1 MKFSKLIT
9 VGLALTAIFMTS
21 CERHDPEDEAPISGY
36 ENGILITNEGG
47 FSTPTAS
54 VSFLS
59 NDFSVNESDIFAK
72 NNNSEKLGN
81 VLQSISFKGD
91 LAYLVVNK
99 PSKIE
104 IVNRNNFQKTATIT
118 TNLDQPR
125 YIAFHGNHTYVTN
138 NNFYDVKKVSV
149 FDAGNQFV
157 KDIQFP
163 RYADKI
169 TSSGG
174 YIYVQTDGVDYTPNE
189 VPTGHTISRINPAN
203 NEVDKEIILTDNAPI
218 RDMVSDQNF
227 VYVLTSDDQNTYLY
241 TITADSGIFNKTQFS
256 GITQARNLAL
266 DQGKIY
272 FFTGDNNVHAVTGNS
287 SAPLFHTNSSAYVYG
302 FNVIG
307 QNVFISEPSFTSDST
322 VKIFNL
328 SGALVKTLSTGIGT
342 NGFYKN

>member
-1 MKFSKLIT
+1 MKFSKLFT
-9 VGLALTAIFMTS
+9 VSLALAAAFMIS
-21 CERHDPEDEAPISGY
+21 CDRNDPEDEMTATNY
-36 ENGILITNEGG
+36 EHGILISNEGG

-72 NNNSEKLGN
+72 SNNNEKLGN
-81 VLQSISFKGD
+81 VLQSIGFKGD
-91 LAYLVVNK
+91 QAYLVMNK

-104 IVNRNNFQKTATIT
+104 IVNRNSFQKTGTIT

-125 YIAFHGNHTYVTN
+125 YIAFHGNYTYVTN
-138 NNFYDVKKVSV
+138 NNFFDVKKVSV

-157 KDIQFP
+157 KDIPFP

-174 YIYVQTDGVDYTPNE
+174 YIYVQTDGVDYIPNE

-203 NEVDKEIILTDNAPI
+203 NVVDQVITLTDNAPI
-218 RDMVSDQNF
+218 RDMVADQNS

-241 TITADSGIFNKTQFS
+241 TITANSGAFSKAEFS
-256 GITQARNLAL
+256 GVTQARNLAL
-266 DQGKIY
+266 DGGKIY
-272 FFTGDNNVHAVTGNS
+272 FFTGDNRVHVVTGNS
-287 SAPLFHTNSSAYVYG
+287 SSPLFNVSSSAYVYG

-307 QNVFISEPSFTSDST
+307 QHVFISEPSFVSDST

-328 SGALVKTLSTGIGT
+328 SGTLVKTLSTGIGT
-342 NGFYKN
+342 NGFYQN